1 MPIVTFRDPSWG
13 DPFRELESIQRRMS
27 RLFEESF
34 GPGPAPWRPGVYP
47 LVNLSEDQDHLYV
60 RAELP
65 GIKPEALEI
74 TVHGGNLILR
84 GERQIPPEEKQVN
97 YHRREREA
105 GYFRRVLRLPLPTQP
120 DKVEAAYKHGILT
133 IKLAKPVEAKPR
145 QIQVKAV

>member
-1 MPIVTFRDPSWG
+1 MPIVTFRDPSWEN
-13 DPFRELESIQRRMS
+13 PFSELETLQRRMS

-34 GPGPAPWRPGVYP
+34 GPGLGSWRPGVYP
-47 LVNLSEDQDHLYV
+47 LVNLTEDQDNLYV

-84 GERQIPPEEKQVN
+84 GERQIPTEEKQVN
-97 YHRREREA
+97 YHRRERES
-105 GYFRRVLRLPLPTQP
+105 GYFRRVLRLPLPMPP
-120 DKVEAAYKHGILT
+120 DKVEAAYKNGILT
-133 IKLAKPVEAKPR
+133 ITLPKPEEAKPR